1 MTLKVLGP
9 DGTYGTAVAFSTT
22 TTSRFFTGTINTDTA
37 DLEVSIRGGGFT
49 TDPSMVS
56 FSAAGWIVPNP
67 TSYPNGLD
75 LFSGVN
81 TIEVRSVPL
90 SGPPSAPVIATVY
103 LLASSVVQSIETP
116 TAITVERLD
125 AAVNLSVQ
133 GLTDPTVTGYNF
145 YASAIAGGGTVGYSR
160 INAQPVSIPVKRE
173 NVTSLFNLTSKNVA
187 QAADPLFV
195 RALITQENSSQV
207 TLETDVDSAIQIP
220 DGVTQI
226 QTDVAISS
234 IALISYFEF
243 LHNRRFNLTS
253 IPSTIPVG
261 AFSVLP
267 QTESLYYVVTAI
279 FFDSITQV
287 EYESTFSQEIV
298 ANPID
303 VRVSTQSIPA
313 VSRQQIL
320 QNSVASIYRKDRD
333 IAVQPGSVVRDTVL
347 DPFSTEAERIRFL
360 LDFIYRASSFD
371 TLLAIDDPT
380 GSGVSI
386 PPASSSYKIALSK
399 ALYLTNPSLVQT
411 VINGA
416 FDKLAANFGV
426 TRIPGQRAIGEVR
439 FFTGTT
445 PTVTL
450 QVQLGTVLSAG
461 GVSFRTSRI
470 AEIPVNQL
478 ASFYNPSTGQYS
490 ITVPA
495 QAVTPG
501 AAGNVGP
508 RQISSGAPFGL
519 SVTNDN
525 VFFGGTNA
533 QSNSELAAVARGAL
547 SSVDTGTTQGYYQV
561 AASVPGLIQA
571 QVVEAGNPLMQRDYD
586 PTTETHIGGKVDV
599 WEQGQRLATV
609 TDVFA
614 FTFIRKRDVQFVVI
628 GDPGAYQFQAL
639 DPDLSPTN
647 PLTEMLNY
655 PLIGLGLRNAT
666 SGLDYNLAG
675 VTYLNYNT
683 IKLSLDV
690 PQPFELPTLTD
701 VILGDYRYRTGE
713 KFVLPRQPVDSIT
726 SVVGEASG
734 TLNPTTYTLFHPNS
748 PLSLGRS
755 TKAGDYLQITGSAD
769 PTLSI
774 PTGAILAVTNEP
786 HVIVGEYVEF
796 VLRLGADSLTVVV
809 TNSTGTVTYASP
821 FVSSTPDYTIIE
833 GSQTTPLGIKRTST
847 SAITDGQNILISYNY
862 DENFT
867 VTYQT
872 NLITTALQ
880 QAIDKTKHATA
891 DVLGKSA
898 VAVAVDI
905 TATIIL
911 RRGFQQSTVDTR
923 IRTNLGLLIAGLR
936 MGTPLRRSDVVNVLD
951 SAAGVSYVVLP
962 LTKMVRAFGSQVAK
976 DDINSSQIGDAFR
989 VDLWSDA
996 INSVWLLTDELTA
1009 ATSTGGGPVGNFRG
1023 VAQDDAQMILQTSL
1037 PESLREGN
1045 GRAYIIGNEGAVI
1058 PNYSDDSTLYSQ
1070 GYITPTDIENRRV
1083 AITQNRVMISLAI
1096 GDSPSNH
1103 TYWATYT
1110 VAFETG
1116 ERDIDPSGAEYL
1128 TPGIFT
1134 FTFAEDRSN

>member
-1 MTLKVLGP
+1 MTLKVLAP

-22 TTSRFFTGTINTDTA
+22 TTSRFFTGTINSDTA

-49 TDPSMVS
+49 SDPAMVS

-75 LFSGVN
+75 LFSGENLV
-81 TIEVRSVPL
+81 EVRSVPL
-90 SGPPSAPVIATVY
+90 SGVPSAPVTASVY

-125 AAVNLSVQ
+125 SAVNVSVQ

-145 YASAIAGGGTVGYSR
+145 YASATAGGGTVGYSR
-160 INAQPVSIPVKRE
+160 VNAQPVSIPVKKE
-173 NVTSLFNLTSKNVA
+173 STVSLYNLTSKNVT
-187 QAADPLFV
+187 QSVVPLYV
-195 RALITQENSSQV
+195 RALITQENLAQV
-207 TLETDVDSAIQIP
+207 TLETDVDSAVQIP
-220 DGVTQI
+220 DTVSQI
-226 QTDVAISS
+226 QVDVSISS
-234 IALISYFEF
+234 LEQTSFFEF
-243 LHNRRFNLTS
+243 LHNRKYNLS
-253 IPSTIPVG
+253 SVPSTIPVG
-261 AFSVLP
+261 SFSVLP
-267 QTESLYYVVTAI
+267 STEPLYYVVTAI
-279 FFDSITQV
+279 FFNPVSQV
-287 EYESTFSQEIV
+287 EYESSYSQEVV
-298 ANPID
+298 ASPID
-303 VRVSTQSIPA
+303 VRISTQSIPA

-320 QNSVASIYRKDRD
+320 QNSVASIYRKDKD

-399 ALYLTNPSLVQT
+399 ALYLANPTLVQT
-411 VINGA
+411 VIDGA

-426 TRIPGQRAIGEVR
+426 TRTPGQRAIGEVR
-439 FFTGTT
+439 FYTATT

-450 QVQLGTVLSAG
+450 QAQLGTLLSAG
-461 GVSFRTSRI
+461 GVSFRSSRI
-470 AEIPVNQL
+470 AEIPLDRL

-490 ITVPA
+490 IIVPA
-495 QAVTPG
+495 QAVSPG
-501 AAGNVGP
+501 SAGNVGP

-525 VFFGGTNA
+525 AFFGGTNA
-533 QSNSELAAVARGAL
+533 QSNAELAALARGSL
-547 SSVDTGTTQGYYQV
+547 SSVDTGTTQGYYQT
-561 AASVPGLIQA
+561 AAKVPGLVQA
-571 QVVEAGNPLMQRDYD
+571 KVVEAGNPLMQRDYD
-586 PTTETHIGGKVDV
+586 PATGTHIGGKVDV
-599 WEQGQRLATV
+599 WAQGQRLATV

-614 FTFIRKRDVQFVVI
+614 FTFIRKRDVQFVVL
-628 GDPGAYQFQAL
+628 GDPGALQFQAL
-639 DPDLSPTN
+639 DPDLSTTN
-647 PLTEMLNY
+647 PLTEMLDY
-655 PLIGLGLRNAT
+655 PSIGLGLRNAT
-666 SGLDYNLAG
+666 SGLTYNLAG

-713 KFVLPRQPVDSIT
+713 KFVFTRQPVESLT
-726 SVVGEASG
+726 TVVGEASG
-734 TLNPTTYTLFHPNS
+734 TLDPSIYSLVHPNS
-748 PLSLGRS
+748 PLALGRS

-774 PTGAILAVTNEP
+774 PTGTILAVTNES
-786 HVIVGEYVEF
+786 HVIVGEYFEY
-796 VLRLGADSLTVVV
+796 VLRLGADSLTVKV

-821 FVSSTPDYTIIE
+821 FVSSTPDYTIVE
-833 GSQTTPLGIKRTST
+833 GDQTNPLGIKRTST
-847 SAITDGQNILISYNY
+847 SAISDGQTVLISYNY

-872 NLITTALQ
+872 NLITSALQ
-880 QAIDKTKHATA
+880 LALDETKHGTA
-891 DVLGKSA
+891 DVLGKGG
-898 VAVAVDI
+898 VPVPVDL
-905 TATIIL
+905 TATIVL

-936 MGTPLRRSDVVNVLD
+936 MGVPLRRSDVVNVLD
-951 SAAGVSYVVLP
+951 SVGGVSYVVLP
-962 LTKMVRAFGSQVAK
+962 MTKMVRSFGSQVVK
-976 DDINSSQIGDAFR
+976 DSVNSSQIGDAFR

-996 INSVWLLTDELTA
+996 LNSVWLLTDQLTA
-1009 ATSTGGGPVGNFRG
+1009 ATTTGGGPVGNFRG
-1023 VAQDDAQMILQTSL
+1023 VFQDDAAMVLQTSL
-1037 PESLREGN
+1037 PAQLREAP
-1045 GRAYIIGNEGAVI
+1045 GRAFIIGNEGAVI

-1070 GYITPTDIENRRV
+1070 GYITPTDIANRRQ
-1083 AITQNRVMISLAI
+1083 AITQNRVMVSLQI
-1096 GDSPSNH
+1096 GDAPSNH

-1116 ERDIDPSGAEYL
+1116 EKDIVPSGAEYL
-1128 TPGIFT
+1128 TPGVFT
-1134 FTFAEDRSN
+1134 FTYSEDKSD